1 MLNRSYCSPNKL
13 SQNYQSNDSANE
25 YNRCKLPA
33 INNGTTPV
41 TNMNSTFTKSP
52 FTKSPLT
59 DQYATPMK
67 ENNSTFN
74 NSNCNTENTNNRSS
88 QAFYTPSGPAVS
100 NACTPSYNNGKIN
113 CSPRGIAPSQTFS
126 SSRLPS
132 KMCNNKQQIS
142 MNRAWNSNKMN
153 TTNIDTNKN
162 CFQRPMTSGPNGLNC
177 SSSNMNTSNG
187 QKTIVRDRNLAT
199 EILQKAGI
207 TSNSTPNDCL
217 EVITDAPVTMNDN
230 VNCDPNPLCMK
241 KTADCQECY
250 EQSIV
255 VRHLQPPKPPV
266 PPPIIIRE
274 RCAPQPPPQPPIV
287 IRQIP
292 PRPLTPPPLIIREC
306 PPPMPDSQEPTI
318 IEREVP
324 PPPPPPRQVIVER
337 LPTPPPKPRPII
349 FEKWLPYEEPEDRPC
364 IVEKACI
371 NEMPPPKNVIIQYE
385 ALEPRIQPQCI
396 NEGISYVDP
405 KQFIN
410 DRPNGNAEICYV
422 DQLNNLPDHI
432 KCQLSP
438 QTLAAI
444 GIQNNNNNKQNNITN
459 PCIVRTNP
467 STFYQQNGRVPCNTI
482 PSMSPKQSMIT
493 NGCQSTKPSYSQLC
507 NPNIYHQQ
515 QSDNRALSTS
525 GAGLPQCYNK
535 YDTKMLTRPG
545 NQALT
550 NLTRAHYNPWAT
562 TYQVS
567 YTNKA
572 RGMCRAR

>member
-33 INNGTTPV
+33 INNGTIPIA
-41 TNMNSTFTKSP
+41 NMNST

-74 NSNCNTENTNNRSS
+74 NSNCNTENINNRSS
-88 QAFYTPSGPAVS
+88 QVFYTPSGPAVS
-100 NACTPSYNNGKIN
+100 NACTPSYNNAKIN
-113 CSPRGIAPSQTFS
+113 CSPRSIAPSQTFS

-132 KMCNNKQQIS
+132 KMCNNKQQIP

-153 TTNIDTNKN
+153 TTTIDTNKN

-177 SSSNMNTSNG
+177 SSSNG

-217 EVITDAPVTMNDN
+217 EVITDTPVTMNDN

-287 IRQIP
+287 IRQTP

-364 IVEKACI
+364 IVEKACV

-444 GIQNNNNNKQNNITN
+444 GIQNNNNN

-482 PSMSPKQSMIT
+482 PSMPPKQSMIT

-507 NPNIYHQQ
+507 NPNICHQQ

-525 GAGLPQCYNK
+525 GAGLSQCYNK
-535 YDTKMLTRPG
+535 YNTKMLTRPG